1 MSKYAENAPRE
12 IRAYI
17 EANYGK
23 LSPEALLQELFAHRF
38 AAEQSAGLRAAALK
52 NENASWLAKVAD
64 AAKRLW
70 RSFVA
75 ALGGN
80 RIDAKT
86 LSALSPDEAMR
97 RLAEGLAR
105 GQTLGRAPKGRG
117 LSMDAEMTP
126 EPTWGDETRKVKI
139 VGGGVTAWK
148 YRRGVKSKEARGEL
162 LNLAINNIR
171 K

>member
-1 MSKYAENAPRE
+1 MSKYAENALRE
-12 IRAYI
+12 IRASI

-52 NENASWLAKVAD
+52 NENASWLAKVAG

-97 RLAEGLAR
+97 RLAEGMAR

-117 LSMDAEMTP
+117 AVDGRGNDARADGCGT
-126 EPTWGDETRKVKI
+126 
-139 VGGGVTAWK
+139 
-148 YRRGVKSKEARGEL
+148 RRGAEAVQRGCGALHERGRHEEDR
-162 LNLAINNIR
+162 AG
-171 K
+171 